1 MILDST
7 DSITF
12 FISGNTL
19 STQMPFFVSYNEIGT
34 SSMNA
39 FESNGVSNN
48 ATNVTML
55 NSPPSGFKRQITEMS
70 IYNPSY
76 LTGASIFINFY
87 NGSRYYNLFCAQLK
101 RGETLQYN
109 INNGWSVLNTFGN
122 KKTESI
128 HIYPSGGIRMA
139 ELLVLPGAATATA
152 VGTTTLV
159 WSYMGKAEW
168 SYSSITF
175 AYSVQANPAT
185 ITWAEMG
192 VYRVG
197 QPMGLGTQQVLQR
210 VGVIDATTPWSGALG
225 NRYTNILT
233 SGIKKGDDLYLV
245 MGNIATTSVQL
256 RGGGISE
263 PLLSILHSINTSA
276 ATWRPSTTETMIAS
290 NFQGAACDFWFAW
303 QGYGDMRYNF
313 GFE

>member
-19 STQMPFFVSYNEIGT
+19 STQMPFVVSYNDIGT
-34 SSMNA
+34 SSMTP
-39 FESNGVSNN
+39 FEANGVSNN
-48 ATNVTML
+48 STNVTMVS
-55 NSPPSGFKRQITEMS
+55 SPSSGFKRQVTEMS
-70 IYNPSY
+70 IYNPAY

-87 NGSRYYNLFCAQLK
+87 NGSQYYNLFCAQLK

-109 INNGWSVLNTFGN
+109 INNGWAVLDTFGN

-139 ELLVLPGAATATA
+139 ELLVLPGAATSTA
-152 VGTTTLV
+152 VGTTHLV

-175 AYSVQANPAT
+175 AYNITVAPAT

-210 VGVIDATTPWSGALG
+210 VGVINATTPWTGTGL
-225 NRYTNILT
+225 RYTNVPT
-233 SGIKKGDDLYLV
+233 SGIKKGDDLYFV
-245 MGNIATTSVQL
+245 VGNVATTSVAF

-263 PLLSILHSINTSA
+263 PLLSILHSINSSA
-276 ATWRPSTTETMIAS
+276 STWRPTTTETMIATT
-290 NFQGAACDFWFAW
+290 FQGAACDFWFAW
-303 QGYGDMRYNF
+303 QGYGDRRYNF